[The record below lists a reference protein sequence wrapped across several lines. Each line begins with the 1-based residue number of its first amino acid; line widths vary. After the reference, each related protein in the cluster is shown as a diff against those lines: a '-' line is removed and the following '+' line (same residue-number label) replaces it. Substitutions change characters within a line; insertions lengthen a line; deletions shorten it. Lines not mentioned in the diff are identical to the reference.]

1 MPGELLGEG
10 GKAFVYGGG
19 VSDAAMLG
27 KLPDTRD
34 KLYDEQVRAINT
46 LTGEPIPFLPYK
58 IQTTEGEVFYG
69 ETDEEG
75 KTIRVATM
83 QAQDIKV
90 FWGELPQYLT
100 KGKV

>member
-1 MPGELLGEG
+1 
-10 GKAFVYGGG
+10 
-19 VSDAAMLG
+19 MLG